1 MATDVKQEAFEKK
14 RLSKMRHLFEMKRE
28 DPRRKNRDCKRKNGT
43 EFGKKGH
50 KNWSSPGSRSKSDH
64 VQIAANRKKMNGPCD
79 SVNDD
84 KKMMPLA
91 MNEIRNRTFANEIEE
106 KKERIPLPENII
118 CMCIPLR
125 VDSIGVCIP
134 LRKGCIV
141 MCITLYKDCIDN
153 SKKVCIPV
161 SQDCISN
168 KKCKL
173 KKVKKLKLGFE
184 KECTKVVAALN
195 PVNENRLKLKQ
206 DGFEQGRVLERVA
219 QTPLMLA
226 STYGTHNSVSHRSNK
241 NLNVQLHNE
250 NLVSAINENSKSADL
265 NDKFL

>member
-28 DPRRKNRDCKRKNGT
+28 HPRRKNRDCKRKNGT

-64 VQIAANRKKMNGPCD
+64 VQIAANRKKMNDPCD

-84 KKMMPLA
+84 KKMMSLA
-91 MNEIRNRTFANEIEE
+91 VNKIRDRTFANEIEE
-106 KKERIPLPENII
+106 KKERIPLRKDII
-118 CMCIPLR
+118 GMCISLR
-125 VDSIGVCIP
+125 VDSIGMCIP
-134 LRKGCIV
+134 LRKECIV
-141 MCITLYKDCIDN
+141 MYITLHKDCIGN

-206 DGFEQGRVLERVA
+206 DDFEQGRVLERVA

-226 STYGTHNSVSHRSNK
+226 STYGTHDSVSHRSNK